1 MTINRQTQLLLLVE
15 VVMFGALGHL
25 LFGLGLAGSVLFVL
39 LVQLVLRVMV
49 VLATW
54 GFSRFFA
61 SPAPSLGMGGWLWMI
76 GFEIYAYILTFNWL
90 IPFEQPLMR
99 RDRLAASPRP
109 LLLVHGYGCNRGI
122 WLPLVRRLEQR
133 GHVVATL
140 SLTPPFGHIDDMVP
154 QLARRID
161 AVLIATGAARVV
173 LIGHSMGGLVC
184 RDYLALHGAGK
195 VARLITL
202 ATPHQ
207 GSELANLG
215 IGDNARE
222 MEPGSGWLQ
231 RFAAMPI
238 AVAGV
243 SVRTTHDNFVMPQ
256 DRQRMTG
263 LEDLPLPGVGHLSLL
278 YFPSLVPLIE
288 QCLAEHHEETQKER
302 A

>member
-1 MTINRQTQLLLLVE
+1 MTMNRQMQLLLLVE

-61 SPAPSLGMGGWLWMI
+61 SPAPPLGVRGWLWMI
-76 GFEIYAYILTFNWL
+76 GVELYAYILTFNWL
-90 IPFEQPLMR
+90 IPFETVLMR
-99 RDRLAASPRP
+99 HDRMAPCRRP

-122 WLPLVRRLEQR
+122 WLPLVRRLERR

-161 AVLIATGAARVV
+161 AVLIATGATRVT

-195 VARLITL
+195 VDRLVTL

-238 AVAGV
+238 PVTGV

-256 DRQRMTG
+256 DRQHMAG
-263 LEDLPLPGVGHLSLL
+263 LEDVPLVGVGHLSLL
-278 YFPSLVPLIE
+278 YLPVLTTLIE
-288 QCLAEHHEETQKER
+288 ASLADSEPQKER